1 MQRVPEMFSTST
13 ARPRNGV
20 SHSRRR
26 LSLLE
31 QVMLGPFQPRSWA
44 LAVRLAKAPVKV
56 IRPKPESSRAVR
68 SIVSSLVQEG
78 AWRLFSRALT

>member
-31 QVMLGPFQPRSWA
+31 QVMLAPSQPRSCA
-44 LAVRLAKAPVKV
+44 LAVALANSPVRV
-56 IRPKPESSRAVR
+56 IRPKPVSSRAVR
-68 SIVSSLVQEG
+68 SIVSSLVREG
-78 AWRLFSRALT
+78 RGAYSAGR